1 MTCYHP
7 IVAYQHKFLHSKN
20 GKHLIDFKGGS
31 VREWDEIK
39 LPCGRCIGCRLE
51 RSRQWAIRCVHEAQ
65 YHSENC
71 FLTLTFDDDHLD
83 PDGSLQKRDFV
94 LFMKRLRKYFDTYG
108 KKIRFFHCGE
118 YGAKHERP
126 HHHCIIFGADFP
138 DKVLWTVSCGFPL
151 YRSAALEQL
160 WPFGFSSIAGVSFES
175 CAYVAR
181 YVTKKINGELADEHY
196 HGRQPEYV
204 TMSRMP
210 GIGYQWLMDHPEIYN
225 YDEVIIR
232 NGIKCKPP
240 RYYDKIFD
248 SIAPDYMKV
257 IKDNRKL
264 KAEINDEKNRIP
276 NRLSQKEDYKI
287 EVCKKLIRSYEV
299 DH

>member
-7 IVAYQHKFLHSKN
+7 IVAYQHRFLKTPA
-20 GKHLIDFKGGS
+20 GKHIIDFKGGS
-31 VREWDEIK
+31 FREWEEIT

-71 FLTLTFDDDHLD
+71 FLTLTFNNEHLD
-83 PDGSLQKRDFV
+83 PEGSLRKRDFV
-94 LFMKRLRKYFDTYG
+94 LFMKRLRKYFAAEG
-108 KKIRFFHCGE
+108 KKVRFFHCGE
-118 YGAKHERP
+118 YGSQLQRP
-126 HHHCIIFGADFP
+126 HHHCIIFGADFS
-138 DKVLWTVSCGFPL
+138 DKVLWSISCGFPL
-151 YRSAALEQL
+151 YRSESLEKL

-181 YVTKKINGELADEHY
+181 YIIKKVNGDLADEWY
-196 HGRQPEYV
+196 NGKEPEYIS
-204 TMSRMP
+204 MSRMP

-225 YDEVIIR
+225 YDEVVIR
-232 NGIKCKPP
+232 NNIKCKPP

-248 SIAPDYMKV
+248 SIAPDFMKV

-264 KAEINDEKNRIP
+264 KAEINKDINKIP
-276 NRLSQKEDYKI
+276 NRLAQKEEYKL
-287 EVCKKLIRSYEV
+287 EVCKKLIRPYENNG
-299 DH
+299 

>member
-65 YHSENC
+65 YHDENC

-94 LFMKRLRKYFDTYG
+94 LFMKRLRKYFAAYD
-108 KKIRFFHCGE
+108 KKVRFFHCGE
-118 YGAKHERP
+118 YGSLHQRP
-126 HHHCIIFGADFP
+126 HHHCIIFGADFH
-138 DKVLWTVSCGFPL
+138 DKKLWTVSCGFPL
-151 YRSAALEQL
+151 YRSESLEKL

-181 YVTKKINGELADEHY
+181 YITKKINGDLAEEHY
-196 HGRQPEYV
+196 HGRLPEYV
-204 TMSRMP
+204 SMSRMP

-225 YDEVIIR
+225 YDQVVIR

-248 SIAPDYMKV
+248 EIAPDYMKL
-257 IKDNRKL
+257 IKENRKL
-264 KAEINDEKNRIP
+264 NAELLDEKNRIP
-276 NRLSQKEDYKI
+276 NRLAQKEAYKE
-287 EVCKKLIRSYEV
+287 EVCKKLIRSYEINN
-299 DH
+299 